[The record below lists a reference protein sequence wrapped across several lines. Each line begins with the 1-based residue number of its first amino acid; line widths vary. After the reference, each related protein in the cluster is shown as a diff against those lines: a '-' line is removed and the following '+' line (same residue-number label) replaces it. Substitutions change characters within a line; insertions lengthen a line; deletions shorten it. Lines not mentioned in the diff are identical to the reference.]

1 MNKVRVNLRDNA
13 YDILIGEGILSELG
27 KALRRMDL
35 PPRVIVISD
44 YNVGKIYSS
53 VLRHSL
59 RAAGFKV
66 ETLLIPPGE
75 RQKSLKNAEK
85 LYHNLARMKISKDST
100 IISLGGGVVGDLAGF
115 VASTYM
121 RGITLIHVPTTLLSM
136 VDASIGGKTAVN
148 LEEGKNL
155 VGVFYQPKLV
165 FCDVSSL
172 LTLPQKEMRNGLA
185 EIIKY
190 GVIRDPSLFD
200 LLEKHV
206 SDLKRPKLDRAADFK
221 GLMHIWVKIIKDSA
235 AIKARIV
242 ELDEKE
248 QKGLRMLLNF
258 GHTIGHAIESLSE
271 YRGASHGEAVAIG
284 MVAASRIAYKL
295 KMIGDKQLKR
305 ITDLIATVNLPLT
318 ISRKI
323 EAEDILA
330 KLILDK
336 KVRDGKINFVL
347 PLSIGSVKV
356 RDDVPV
362 KILREALKET
372 GAK

>member
-1 MNKVRVNLRDNA
+1 MNKVRVNLRGSG
-13 YDILIGEGILSELG
+13 YDIFIGEGILSELG
-27 KALRRMDL
+27 KVLSRMGVSQRL
-35 PPRVIVISD
+35 VVISD
-44 YNVGKIYSS
+44 YNAGKIYSS
-53 VLRHSL
+53 VMRHSL
-59 RAAGFKV
+59 RSAGIKA
-66 ETLLIPPGE
+66 ETLLVAPGE
-75 RQKSLKNAEK
+75 RQKSLKNAGK
-85 LYHNLARMKISKDST
+85 LYHNLAKMKIAKDST
-100 IISLGGGVVGDLAGF
+100 IISLGGGVIGDLAGF

-121 RGITLIHVPTTLLSM
+121 RGISLIHVPTTLLSM

-155 VGVFYQPKLV
+155 VGSFYQPKLV
-165 FCDVSSL
+165 FCDVSCL
-172 LTLPQKEMRNGLA
+172 LTLPPKEMRNGLA

-190 GVIRDPSLFD
+190 GVIKYPPLFS

-206 SDLKRPKLDRAADFK
+206 KDLKRPKLDRAKDFK
-221 GLMHIWVKIIKDSA
+221 GLMHIWVRIIRDSA
-235 AIKARIV
+235 SIKGRIV
-242 ELDEKE
+242 EIDEKE
-248 QKGLRMLLNF
+248 QKGPRMFLNF

-284 MVAASRIAYKL
+284 MVAASRIAHKL
-295 KMIGDKQLKR
+295 KMIGDKPLKR
-305 ITDLIATVNLPLT
+305 IIGLIESVNLPST
-318 ISRKI
+318 ISKNI

-347 PLSIGSVKV
+347 PTSIGSV
-356 RDDVPV
+356 RIRSDVPV